1 MGGFRE
7 KLMRFMYGRYGTD
20 HLYYFMFAIWLI
32 LAVLGLIVRH
42 PVFYIIGII
51 VMVLMIMRSM
61 SKNITQRRKEN
72 QFFLRFFNPVK
83 REVLLLK
90 DRIRDIRTARYRRC
104 RHCKALIKLPK
115 VTGKHTV
122 RCPKCGGKFDVHII
136 F

>member
-32 LAVLGLIVRH
+32 LAVVGLIVRH
-42 PVFYIIGII
+42 PVFYIIGIV

-61 SKNITQRRKEN
+61 SKNIAQRRKEN
-72 QFFLRFFNPVK
+72 QFFLKFFNPVK

-122 RCPKCGGKFDVHII
+122 RCPKCGEKFDVHII

>member
-7 KLMRFMYGRYGTD
+7 KMMRFMYGRYGTD

-32 LAVLGLIVRH
+32 LAVVGLIVRH
-42 PVFYIIGII
+42 PVFYIIGIV

-61 SKNITQRRKEN
+61 SKNIAQRRKEN
-72 QFFLRFFNPVK
+72 QFFLKFFNPVK
-83 REVLLLK
+83 REVLLIK

-122 RCPKCGGKFDVHII
+122 RCPKCGEKFDVHII

>member
-7 KLMRFMYGRYGTD
+7 KMMRFMYGRYGTD

-32 LAVLGLIVRH
+32 LAVVGLIVRH
-42 PVFYIIGII
+42 PVFYIIGIV

-61 SKNITQRRKEN
+61 SRNITQRRKEN
-72 QFFLRFFNPVK
+72 QFFLKFFNPVK

-122 RCPKCGGKFDVHII
+122 RCPKCGEKFDVHII